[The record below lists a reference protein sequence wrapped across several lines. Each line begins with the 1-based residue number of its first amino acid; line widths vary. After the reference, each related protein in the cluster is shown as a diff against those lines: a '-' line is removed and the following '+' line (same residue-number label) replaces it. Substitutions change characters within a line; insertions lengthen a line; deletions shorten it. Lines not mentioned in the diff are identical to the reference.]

1 MSLREHEAWNEEMAH
16 RYNPDAFI
24 TKTGYL
30 VRKIQAM
37 RLRKTVRALDCGP
50 RDSVLDVGCG
60 GGNLLEAIPSGR
72 VVGLD
77 LSDYLL
83 GLTKEKFK
91 GRKGLHVVKGNV
103 ETLPFSDNSFDR
115 IACSEVLEHVQNPA
129 AVISEIHRISKP
141 GARVVL
147 TVPNEELI
155 NFTKKIVILFRLKK
169 WFAGDYPM
177 SDDMLHAWHKT
188 EIEEGWILDAC
199 RGRFEHKWTWNVPL
213 PVLSYHR
220 ILVFITK
227 K

>member
-1 MSLREHEAWNEEMAH
+1 MMREHEKWNEEMAH

-24 TKTGYL
+24 TKTGFL
-30 VRKIQAM
+30 VRKIQEI
-37 RLRKTVRALDCGP
+37 RLQRTVRALDCGP
-50 RDSVLDVGCG
+50 DHSVLDVGSG
-60 GGNLLEAIPSGR
+60 GGNLLEQLNCKR

-77 LSDYLL
+77 LSDFLL
-83 GLTKEKFK
+83 DLS
-91 GRKGLHVVKGNV
+91 RKKLKNHRGAHVLKGNV
-103 ETLPFSDNSFDR
+103 ETLPFAASSFDR
-115 IACSEVLEHVQNPA
+115 VACSEVLEHVQNPA

-155 NFTKKIVILFRLKK
+155 NFTKRIVILFRLKK

-199 RGRFEHKWTWNVPL
+199 REKFEYRYTSNVPM

-220 ILVFITK
+220 IMVFDVRK
-227 K
+227 